1 MSDSWIQKVPGLGR
15 FFGGGDGESP
25 TAAAPGPQ
33 TAPEARQAQSW
44 QQRENTTN
52 SQNREAKSRMQISGE
67 KMRVW
72 ENRFYSLIV
81 ERLKAQFHPENY
93 ARMKLSVHTSTNLL
107 TSVAREVSV
116 LYEEPARRRLL
127 PKKTSQT
134 EGAKVDNAGQGD
146 ALEDAIDEAVET
158 QPRVDTGDPEVDGLA
173 EVLPPVEAKPEEE
186 TPFDRLQKASDW
198 DTLLDTVEQLTV
210 HQPVVWV
217 RPVVTG
223 PLTAD
228 GLLDPQTARLDY
240 VIYTPRDADVVPD
253 ADNPKRAKAWWYSA
267 DEIDSATGKVVSVIW
282 LHNEEAIIKYD
293 AQWKELGRFENK
305 VKRLP
310 VTAFRRRIPI
320 NKYFADGEGDDL
332 FEGTIELCCL
342 KTIQNARARDS
353 GFKQLAIT
361 GVDPKDLPQDMLMGG
376 SPPIIIPDQGSAE
389 VLDLQPALEQFTD
402 LCRERSNELRQ
413 KYGIHV
419 DAQTAGAP
427 ESGYAKKLRM
437 AKILKESR
445 RLRKHFAEAEKDL
458 YQLVATT
465 LKVFPVTAIGDLD
478 PAAELQTDFGE
489 PRFEE
494 NPHEQAKTDA
504 LDLRMNKRS
513 IIDVLRDSNPDLTDE
528 ELLELAHRN
537 RRIND
542 VFMTADQVRLT
553 DVLAS
558 GAIVGG
564 SLDKGGSNGQPPA
577 KEE

>member
-1 MSDSWIQKVPGLGR
+1 MASTWIQNLPGVGR
-15 FFGGGDGESP
+15 FFGGGGNADSP
-25 TAAAPGPQ
+25 TVSAPGPSV
-33 TAPEARQAQSW
+33 TPEGKQAQAY

-52 SQNREAKSRMQISGE
+52 SQNREAKSRMQLSGE

-93 ARMKLSVHTSTNLL
+93 IRMKLSVHTSTNLL
-107 TSVAREVSV
+107 TSIAREVSV

-127 PKKTSQT
+127 PKKTTQT
-134 EGAKVDNAGQGD
+134 EGATVDEAGQGG
-146 ALEDAIDEAVET
+146 ALEDAIDDAEET
-158 QPRVDTGDPEVDGLA
+158 APRVNTNDEEVNALA
-173 EVLPPVEAKPEEE
+173 EVLPPVEAKAEVE
-186 TPFDRLQKASDW
+186 TPFDRLMKASDW

-210 HQPVVWV
+210 HQAVVWV

-223 PLTAD
+223 PLTTD
-228 GLLDPQTARLDY
+228 GLLNPETARLDY
-240 VIYTPRDADVVPD
+240 VIYVPRDADVIPD
-253 ADNPKRAKAWWYSA
+253 PDNPRRGKAWWYTA
-267 DEIDSATGKVVSVIW
+267 DEIDVSTGKVRTVIW
-282 LHNEEAIIKYD
+282 LCNETNWIKYD
-293 AQWKELGRFENK
+293 ASWKELDRQPNK
-305 VKRLP
+305 LQRMP
-310 VTAFRRRIPI
+310 VAVFRRRLPI

-342 KTIQNARARDS
+342 RTIQNARARDS
-353 GFKQLAIT
+353 GFKQLAVI
-361 GVDPKDLPQDMLMGG
+361 GADPKDLPADMLMGG
-376 SPPIIIPDQGSAE
+376 SPPIIIPEGSAT
-389 VLDLQPALEQFTD
+389 VLDLQPELEQFTN
-402 LCRERSNELRQ
+402 LCRDRINSLMQ
-413 KYGIHV
+413 KYGVHV
-419 DAQTAGAP
+419 DAEASGAP

-458 YQLVATT
+458 YHLVAVT
-465 LKVFPVTAIGDLD
+465 LREYPVTAIGELD
-478 PAAELQTDFGE
+478 PEAELQTDFGE
-489 PRFEE
+489 PRFDE

-537 RRIND
+537 RSINN

-564 SLDKGGSNGQPPA
+564 SLDKAPAAGQPPA